1 MLKKLLLIVLLLK
14 CSAGFAETIRTD
26 VLVVGGGASGV
37 AAAIQSARSNV
48 KTMLIEQGPR
58 LGGSM
63 TSGGMCTLEGNRNL
77 ASGIYAEFRE
87 HIRQFYKLRPG
98 YDTTRNAPL
107 VFEPATGAAILKKMT
122 DTVKNLTVKMNS
134 PFNAIKK
141 DGTGWIVTAT
151 IGGKPVTIKAKLVVD
166 ATDLG
171 DVVSAVGFKGG
182 EMVRM
187 VLNYMYTFYPP
198 EKSGS
203 QLYRTSIA
211 VGDALPGKKSPPPAA
226 YCIPLSAVVVKDREN
241 LLITGEAVGLT
252 DPAVQMALGQGVGA
266 TAAYCV
272 FFNTTT
278 KNLRP
283 RIIQGEILDHKGML
297 VPFADIKTTDRDYRA
312 IQQIGATGLLQ
323 GIQKVSG
330 NNAQVL
336 FMPDTLV
343 RTAEIKPFLNEI
355 YSRSF
360 LWFNREQPGEL
371 FTIAN
376 LLSYVSEMTLRDPEN
391 LQNGFQKTWKTYY
404 HFPTDFN
411 PNRPV
416 TRREFAVLAN
426 RFLNPFSRKIDIS
439 GRLGN

>member
-14 CSAGFAETIRTD
+14 CAAGFAETIRTD
-26 VLVVGGGASGV
+26 VLVVCGGASGV

-48 KTMLIEQGPR
+48 KTMLIEQGAR

-63 TSGGMCTLEGNRNL
+63 TSGGMCTLQGNRNL

-122 DTVKNLTVKMNS
+122 DTVKNLTVKMNA
-134 PFNAIKK
+134 PFNALKK

-151 IGGKPVTIKAKLVVD
+151 INGRPVTIKAKLVVD
-166 ATDLG
+166 ATEPG
-171 DVVSAVGFKGG
+171 DVVRAAGLKSG
-182 EMVRM
+182 ETQR
-187 VLNYMYTFYPP
+187 VLNDMYTPYPP
-198 EKSGS
+198 EASVS

-211 VGDALPGKKSPPPAA
+211 VGDALPGKKSPLLAA
-226 YCIPLSAVVVKDREN
+226 YCIPLGAVVVKDQEN

-283 RIIQGEILDHKGML
+283 RVIQGEILDHKGML

-312 IQQIGATGLLQ
+312 IQQVGATGLLQ
-323 GIQKVSG
+323 GIQKVNG
-330 NNAQVL
+330 NSAQVL
-336 FMPDTLV
+336 FVPDTLV
-343 RTAEIKPFLNEI
+343 RTAEIKLFLNEI

-376 LLSYVSEMTLRDPEN
+376 LLSYISEMTLRDPEN
-391 LQNGFQKTWKTYY
+391 LQEGFQKTWKNYY

-411 PNRPV
+411 PNRPI

-426 RFLNPFSRKIDIS
+426 RFLNPFARKIDIS
-439 GRLGN
+439 GRLVN